1 MVHSS
6 DASAAGRRR
15 LRLTVFLE
23 AHARLLLVLHAISA
37 GALVA
42 SSTHLVVWM
51 RGYLHGRFERHRAV
65 RRFAWIVAA
74 LFLATFVLGNLAYP
88 TYKVR
93 VRGQYLDMP
102 SAIETERKARVEA
115 RDRLLAHDNQLRE
128 VRGLSPV
135 AAPGSLPPPE
145 AGDAARAA
153 LWFDVKE
160 HWVALGLGMSIALVL
175 MVSAWDPRKHGAR
188 VAPLVFWIAV
198 GTAATT
204 WFGAVVGIVVTS
216 YRAIGGGG

>member
-1 MVHSS
+1 MPHPP
-6 DASAAGRRR
+6 DTAPM
-15 LRLTVFLE
+15 LFLE

-42 SSTHLVVWM
+42 ASTHLVVWM
-51 RGYLHGRFERHRAV
+51 RGYPRGRFQRHRGV
-65 RRFAWIVAA
+65 RRFAWIVAG

-102 SAIETERKARVEA
+102 GAIEAERQARSEA
-115 RDRLLAHDNQLRE
+115 QDRLLAYENQIRQ
-128 VRGLSPV
+128 VRGQPP
-135 AAPGSLPPPE
+135 AAPPGSLPPAEP
-145 AGDAARAA
+145 GDAARAA

-160 HWVALGLGMSIALVL
+160 HWVALGLGMSMALVL

-188 VAPLVFWIAV
+188 VAPLVFWMAV
-198 GTAATT
+198 GT
-204 WFGAVVGIVVTS
+204 
-216 YRAIGGGG
+216 